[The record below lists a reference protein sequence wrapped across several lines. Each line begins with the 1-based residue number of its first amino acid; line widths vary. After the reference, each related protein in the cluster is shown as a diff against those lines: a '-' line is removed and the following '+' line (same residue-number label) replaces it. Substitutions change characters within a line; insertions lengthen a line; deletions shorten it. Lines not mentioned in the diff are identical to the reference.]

1 MKLRASAVIAIAA
14 ALLFASAAAESPRGS
29 ITIDRIS
36 QIKYPSAP
44 AWSPD
49 GRMIAFLWDAWG
61 KQDLFVVPAP
71 SERPRADRL
80 ALSERQR
87 VEGVRSRSR

>member
-1 MKLRASAVIAIAA
+1 MKRASVIALVC
-14 ALLFASAAAESPRGS
+14 ALLFASAAAETPRG

-36 QIKYPSAP
+36 RIKYPSAP

-49 GRMIAFLWDAWG
+49 GTMIAFLWDAWG
-61 KQDLFVVPAP
+61 KQDLFVVAP
-71 SERPRADRL
+71 P